1 MCILV
6 PVSLTSFRRA
16 KDKQLRKRASVQL
29 DQGKPLSPPDTN
41 SPSPSATTAQDD
53 FAATE
58 QPVAPPTPDLS
69 PTEHIPALKISVP
82 LPAWQI
88 TPNDDMS
95 PHHVPARNHRLQ
107 DPDPYNI
114 RRGSLPAMSG
124 QGADSLHLSPHPVDR
139 RNSLDVNCYRLMHHP
154 FARIAREKN
163 EALLAKSPLSPP
175 GSTQAVTRGP
185 GAIRSVSHAVH
196 PYSRPVLAHRASE
209 PHAWVPLR
217 GSPFPPVP
225 EAGPSLSL
233 STSASSSSSA
243 VPNIP
248 SRRPYDNRFYALTSR
263 TLSSPGPGP
272 LPAPDFQFGDPSSAS
287 TPPNAS
293 PVPGE
298 VDTPPSSSG
307 SSAHGPSPDLPMSEL
322 HRWAFPRGSTTS
334 IMSAASGG
342 LPGGPRDGDGETED
356 AVSTTASSSFS
367 GISRFGSVASITG
380 SDSSAM
386 FSDVSSC
393 VAAEMGYE
401 AARKGSR

>member
-1 MCILV
+1 MCILT
-6 PVSLTSFRRA
+6 PVSLTPFRRA
-16 KDKQLRKRASVQL
+16 KDKQLRKRASAQL
-29 DQGKPLSPPDTN
+29 EQGKPLSPPDTN
-41 SPSPSATTAQDD
+41 PSSPDATTAQDD
-53 FAATE
+53 SAATA
-58 QPVAPPTPDLS
+58 QPVAPPTPDPS
-69 PTEHIPALKISVP
+69 PTEHIPTLKISVP
-82 LPAWQI
+82 SPAWQ
-88 TPNDDMS
+88 TTLTSDMS
-95 PHHVPARNHRLQ
+95 PHHVPARNYRLQ
-107 DPDPYNI
+107 DPNLHNI
-114 RRGSLPAMSG
+114 RRGSLPAMS
-124 QGADSLHLSPHPVDR
+124 ADSLHPSPHPVDR

-154 FARIAREKN
+154 FAHIAREKN

-185 GAIRSVSHAVH
+185 GATRSVTHAVH

-209 PHAWVPLR
+209 PHAWLPLR
-217 GSPFPPVP
+217 GSHFPPVP
-225 EAGPSLSL
+225 EAGPSLPVS
-233 STSASSSSSA
+233 SSSSSA

-248 SRRPYDNRFYALTSR
+248 SRRPYDTRLYALTSR

-272 LPAPDFQFGDPSSAS
+272 LPAPDFQFGEPSSAS
-287 TPPNAS
+287 TPPNTS
-293 PVPGE
+293 PVPGD

-334 IMSAASGG
+334 IMSATSGG
-342 LPGGPRDGDGETED
+342 LPGGPRDGDAETED
-356 AVSTTASSSFS
+356 AVSTTASSSSFS

-401 AARKGSR
+401 AGRKGSR